1 MAEEPGAAGVRIRD
15 MRPADWPAVAAIYT
29 EGIAHGDATFETE
42 VPSWERW
49 DAAHLAAHRHVAEHA
64 KSGHVLGWTAV
75 VPVSSRCAYAGVVEH
90 SVYVAADGRGRGVG
104 RALLAA
110 LVDSTE
116 RAGIWTIQSGVFPEN
131 QASLALH
138 RAAGFRV
145 VGIRERLGRMHGRWR
160 DVVTLER
167 RSRVVGI

>member
-1 MAEEPGAAGVRIRD
+1 
-15 MRPADWPAVAAIYT
+15 MRPEDWPAVAAIYA

-64 KSGHVLGWTAV
+64 KSGHVLGCTAV
-75 VPVSSRCAYAGVVEH
+75 APVSSRCAYAGVVEH

-138 RAAGFRV
+138 RTAGFRV